1 MVISSGG
8 INLLERKKDIMARN
22 IGTPKNASFEIP
34 VSKAVDVE
42 YRLKML
48 QKSLSDALMY
58 VNAID
63 ENVFGEEDMGI
74 VRKALHDLADVA
86 SAWEARKPAKRVYRK
101 G

>member
-1 MVISSGG
+1 
-8 INLLERKKDIMARN
+8 MARSTN
-22 IGTPKNASFEIP
+22 TPKNSSFEIP
-34 VSKAVDVE
+34 ATKPVDVE

-74 VRKALHDLADVA
+74 VRKALHDLADVV
-86 SAWEARKPAKRVYRK
+86 SAWEARKPVKRVYRK